1 MAPIAARLL
10 AAQPLPPRQ
19 LSLADAWSINWPVV
33 AFIIAPAPVVDLI
46 VAVIPGVPRWVAL
59 LLVALQLSTLG
70 IWVVL
75 VMVPHV
81 IALRQGMPDSATVI
95 DLVLQPRGGYRGHV
109 KLDHGPGIEP
119 VIFHYLTTNEVKIG
133 DRLSVLVSPSSGAVM
148 ATLGPS
154 EKSPGGGPQFP

>member
-1 MAPIAARLL
+1 MASIAARIL
-10 AAQPLPPRQ
+10 AAQPLPPRKVR
-19 LSLADAWSINWPVV
+19 LADAWSINWPVV
-33 AFIIAPAPVVDLI
+33 AFIIAPAPVLDLI
-46 VAVIPGVPRWVAL
+46 VAVIPGVPRWVAVL
-59 LLVALQLSTLG
+59 LIALQLSTLG
-70 IWVVL
+70 IWIVL

-109 KLDHGPGIEP
+109 ELDNGPGIEP
-119 VIFHYLTTNEVKIG
+119 ATFYYLTTNEVRVG

-154 EKSPGGGPQFP
+154 SRQ